1 MHPADIAA
9 SLKKKGKTQKA
20 IAKELGLSHVTV
32 AAIIQGRSH
41 SYKVANYISAIIGFP
56 LDVIWPNSYRYPPRA
71 NNGAGRVP
79 VESN

>member
-9 SLKKKGKTQKA
+9 ALKKKGKTQKA
-20 IAKELGLSHVTV
+20 VAKELGLSHVSV
-32 AAIIQGRSH
+32 AAVIRGRSH

-56 LDVIWPNSYRYPPRA
+56 LDVIWPNSYHYLPRA

-79 VESN
+79 VNPN